1 MEKRVDS
8 VGFLVWVMGGGG
20 PDSGF
25 GLGHVR
31 FKMPEEHLGG
41 AV

>member
-8 VGFLVWVMGGGG
+8 VGFLAWVMGGGG
-20 PDSGF
+20 PDAGF
-25 GLGHVR
+25 GLRRDG